1 MCGDGGEAIII
12 EMGLNIPL
20 KASNKFIQM
29 IQHNVGQEKNKKK
42 KKKNF
47 DLKMVRIRK

>member
-1 MCGDGGEAIII
+1 MDGDEAIII
-12 EMGLNIPL
+12 EMGLNILL

-29 IQHNVGQEKNKKK
+29 TQHNVGQEKEK